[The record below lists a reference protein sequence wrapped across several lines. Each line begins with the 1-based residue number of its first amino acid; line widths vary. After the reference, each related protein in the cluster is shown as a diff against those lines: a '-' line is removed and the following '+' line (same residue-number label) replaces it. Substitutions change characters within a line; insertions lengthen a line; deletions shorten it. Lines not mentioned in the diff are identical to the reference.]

1 MARQCTVCKN
11 QYPSHANFCA
21 LCGRPLVTV
30 AVTRAG
36 RHAGLV
42 VVVIVAGL
50 ATYAVLAATR
60 SAAVLENRRFD
71 IPRAKATAMFE
82 LLRPRDVKVVVRRD
96 GGRLKITGT
105 PQECDALA
113 KFVGLIT
120 RYTGKP
126 ECEVRVAME
135 RARKGWS
142 TRQRY
147 KLPKSKARALF
158 NALAP
163 DDVPVLVS
171 WSGKRVR
178 VDASPQVQETIR
190 QVVEILRGR
199 RLKKG

>member
-1 MARQCTVCKN
+1 MARQCTVC
-11 QYPSHANFCA
+11 QSRYPSHANFCA

-30 AVTRAG
+30 AVTPAG
-36 RHAGLV
+36 RNVGLV

-60 SAAVLENRRFD
+60 SATVLEDRSFD
-71 IPRAKATAMFE
+71 IPRAKATAVFE
-82 LLRPRDVKVVVRRD
+82 LLRPRDVKVVVRKD
-96 GGRLKITGT
+96 GRRVQITGT
-105 PQECDALA
+105 PKECDALA

-135 RARKGWS
+135 RARKGWT
-142 TRQRY
+142 TRRKY
-147 KLPKSKARALF
+147 KLSKSRARALF

-178 VDASPQVQETIR
+178 VDASPQVQENIR
-190 QVVEILRGR
+190 HVVEILRGR
-199 RLKKG
+199 RL